1 MLTLLVLL
9 QRDPYIPDERG
20 VIISGSA
27 GLERF

>member
-1 MLTLLVLL
+1 MLTLLVL